1 MDDPLGARSDCVD
14 LKELTRWNL
23 TQLPMTSEDKD
34 ADISPFPWRNDLNSK
49 LILWCGDITRLLVH
63 GIVNLTNERLDAKLP
78 ETEMIYQKGGP
89 DLVAE
94 IRNNVRIC
102 KTGEAKTTKG
112 HKLPARFVI
121 HTVGPRYNIKYITA
135 AESAL
140 FSCYRSVLGQVREH
154 QMKSVAI
161 PCLHSMRRGYP
172 IEDGA
177 HIAIRTVRR
186 FLEKYVDDVDSV
198 IFVCNEDTVDAYM
211 KILPLYFPR
220 SSQEEVD
227 AIKLLPEDIGNE
239 NGEPIIPER
248 QIRIMDKPMLASMR
262 NSDDL
267 DELEQTI
274 DLNKEF
280 GTSTV
285 VEVGRHPFAQMQSNP
300 DEVKITSMSS
310 YTTAEQRHLENKR
323 RYERLLK
330 RSRVEDLTDIAA
342 LKCIYR
348 TGVDRFGRPVLILVG
363 KHFPANTINME
374 RALLYLIRVME
385 PIVESDYIIVYFH
398 TQTSAD
404 NHPDMAFLKQ
414 VYSIL
419 DNKYRKNMKAFYIIH
434 PTWWSKLAT
443 WFFTTFTASDIKN
456 KVISMRGVQYLYG
469 TIFPDQLDIPSFVI
483 NYDIE
488 INGPR
493 YYEPPNEAGA
503 EAL

>member
-112 HKLPARFVI
+112 QKLPARFVI